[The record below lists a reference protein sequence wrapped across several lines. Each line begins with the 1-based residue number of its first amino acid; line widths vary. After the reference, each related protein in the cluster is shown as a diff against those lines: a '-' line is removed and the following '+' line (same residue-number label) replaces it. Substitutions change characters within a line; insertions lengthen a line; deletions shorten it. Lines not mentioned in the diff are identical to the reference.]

1 MPDATA
7 HSDWSPMSWRER
19 PLAQEVP
26 YPDMEA
32 VHDAA
37 RRLRDLPPLVTSGEI
52 EHLIAQLAEAE
63 EGKRFLL
70 WGGDCAESIADCTS
84 DVIAGKLKI
93 LLQMSLVLVMAGR
106 RPVTRVG
113 RLAGQYA
120 KPRSTQ
126 TETRKTPEGELTLP
140 SYFGDLV
147 NRAQFTLAAR
157 TPDPRLMLEAYQH
170 AGLTLNFVRS
180 LIDAGFADI
189 HHPEYWNLGLLQHA
203 GLTAET
209 RTQYQ
214 ALLDRLSDAIEF
226 MRVAGQKD
234 YDALTRVDFFTSHE
248 GLNLWYE
255 SAQTRQVP
263 RRQGW
268 WNLTTHLPWIGERTR
283 RLDGAHVE
291 YFRGV
296 RNPVGVKVG
305 PSMTCDDLLRLARA
319 LNPANTPGKL
329 VLIPRM
335 GSKIAAAL
343 PPLVAAVQREGLR
356 ALWVCDPMHANGIGT
371 TNGYKTRR
379 FDDIL
384 AELHACWDVLAAHNV
399 RMGGVHV
406 ELTGDDVTEC
416 LGGSGNITEAD
427 LTRNY
432 ATSCDP
438 RLNYEQSLELAFS
451 LAKRMGR

>member
-1 MPDATA
+1 
-7 HSDWSPMSWRER
+7 MSWRER

-26 YPDMEA
+26 YADMGA
-32 VHDAA
+32 VQSAA
-37 RRLRDLPPLVTSGEI
+37 RRLGELPPLVTSGEI
-52 EHLIAQLAEAE
+52 EHLTAQLAEAE
-63 EGKRFLL
+63 EGKRFVL

-84 DVIAGKLKI
+84 GVIAGKLKI
-93 LLQMSLVLVMAGR
+93 LLQMSLVLVFAGR

-120 KPRSTQ
+120 KPRSAPS
-126 TETRKTPEGELTLP
+126 ETRRTPAGEVTLP

-147 NRAQFTLAAR
+147 NRVEFTPEAR

-203 GLTAET
+203 GLTGET
-209 RTQYQ
+209 RAQYQ

-226 MRVAGQKD
+226 MRVAGQKE

-255 SAQTRQVP
+255 SAQTRTVP

-283 RLDGAHVE
+283 RIDGAHVE

-305 PSMTCDDLLRLARA
+305 PSITPDELLALAER
-319 LNPANTPGKL
+319 LNPQNLPGKL
-329 VLIPRM
+329 VLMPRM
-335 GSKIAAAL
+335 GAKVRSSLGPMVEAMK
-343 PPLVAAVQREGLR
+343 R
-356 ALWVCDPMHANGIGT
+356 AGRRCLWVSDPMHGNGIT
-371 TNGYKTRR
+371 TASGYKTRR
-379 FDDIL
+379 FDDIM
-384 AELHACWDVLAAHNV
+384 AEMNVAWEVLGEHGV

-427 LTRNY
+427 LARNY

-438 RLNYEQSLELAFS
+438 RLNYEQSLELAFG
-451 LAKRMGR
+451 LARRMQA